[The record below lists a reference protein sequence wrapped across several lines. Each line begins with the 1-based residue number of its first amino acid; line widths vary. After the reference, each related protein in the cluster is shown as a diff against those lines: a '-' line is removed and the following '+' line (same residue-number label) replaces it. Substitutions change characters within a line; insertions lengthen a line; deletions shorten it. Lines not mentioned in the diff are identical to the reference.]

1 MIRAAIVWGLFF
13 VECLAAA
20 FSAHAAW
27 HTLGAGWGDLEVL
40 IKPIWSFTALPP
52 LCGFGEIVYLSGL
65 TTLSSQL
72 PSRSDRAIIL
82 LLEDIRFREEHSNSY
97 YHRCS
102 KLPRLRAYKFT

>member
-52 LCGFGEIVYLSGL
+52 LCGFGEIVFLSGW
-65 TTLSSQL
+65 TTLL
-72 PSRSDRAIIL
+72 MI
-82 LLEDIRFREEHSNSY
+82 
-97 YHRCS
+97 
-102 KLPRLRAYKFT
+102 T